1 MFLQFQGS
9 GSDRLKLRELYER
22 LVARWH
28 PQTQNEQNL
37 FADALKAIGD
47 EQQFL
52 NQSREALSRYDEA
65 LRIYRDVG
73 DRLGEANTLLG
84 LGSLQDGPEPAMEYF
99 SAAQELFVQIGDRY
113 SQGQNLLMY
122 IAPAQWQLENRNGA
136 MQSLDEAAAIGDAIG
151 FEPFR
156 QYAEQ
161 LRQELE
167 SS

>member
-1 MFLQFQGS
+1 
-9 GSDRLKLRELYER
+9 
-22 LVARWH
+22 V
-28 PQTQNEQNL
+28 
-37 FADALKAIGD
+37 
-47 EQQFL
+47 QQFL
-52 NQSREALSRYDEA
+52 KQSREALSRYDEA